1 MIDRSANDELNVN
14 FTKKEIADVIK
25 KLKNNKACGIDMIRN
40 EFIKNCSKD
49 VIEVITNLFNL
60 ILDSGVIPTNWC
72 LGIIIPL
79 YKNEGSVNDPDNYRG
94 ITLLSC
100 LSKLFTS
107 ALNNRITIFLER
119 FDSIGEEQAGFRAGY
134 STMDHVFVLNSII
147 DIYLQKIKRVYCAFI
162 DYKKAFDLVDRSS
175 LWSKLIS
182 HGINGKLMSVIFNLY
197 HHAKSCVRA
206 NGKMSDYFTCN
217 VGVRQGENLSPLL
230 FAIYLND
237 FESYVSRHY
246 KGLDTLSDDIT
257 CHLSDPDIEVFLRLH
272 LLLYADDTIVM
283 AETPEQLQK
292 ALNAVSDYCSQWNL
306 TVNTSK
312 TKIVIFSRGKVRRY
326 PDFVFGS
333 DKLDVVD
340 EYVYLGVKFNYNG
353 KIKKMIQKQITQAR
367 KALYC
372 MLISKG
378 QEVTVTH

>member
-1 MIDRSANDELNVN
+1 MNFAEHFRELGNKQADANTSTDFDPILIDRSANDELNVN
-14 FTKKEIADVIK
+14 FTTKEIADVIK
-25 KLKNNKACGIDMIRN
+25 TLKNNKACGIDMIRN

-79 YKNEGSVNDPDNYRG
+79 YKNKGSVNDPDNYRG

-107 ALNNRITIFLER
+107 ALNNIITIFLER

-147 DIYLQKIKRVYCAFI
+147 DIYLQKRKRVYCAFI
-162 DYKKAFDLVDRSS
+162 DYKKAFDQVDRSS

-206 NGKMSDYFTCN
+206 NGKMTDYFTCN
-217 VGVRQGENLSPLL
+217 VGVRQGENLSSLL

-237 FESYVSRHY
+237 FESYVSKHY

-272 LLLYADDTIVM
+272 VLLYADDTIVL

-326 PDFVFGS
+326 PDFLFGS

-340 EYVYLGVKFNYNG
+340 EYVYLGVKFNY
-353 KIKKMIQKQITQAR
+353 K
-367 KALYC
+367 
-372 MLISKG
+372 
-378 QEVTVTH
+378 